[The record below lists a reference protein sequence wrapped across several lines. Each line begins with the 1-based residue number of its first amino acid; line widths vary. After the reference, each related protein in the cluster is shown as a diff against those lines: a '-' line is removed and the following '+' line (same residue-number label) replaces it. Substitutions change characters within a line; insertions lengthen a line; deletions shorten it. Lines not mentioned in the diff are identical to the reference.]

1 MRGRPRPSLE
11 ATQPGLG
18 PTRTPYSTLIGVSR
32 KWRKAKKDPRNAK
45 PTVPYGPPVA
55 TTVAPHHSS
64 RSGLK
69 SAAVL
74 GATIAAPF
82 VIRGLF
88 KLLSKR

>member
-1 MRGRPRPSLE
+1 MS
-11 ATQPGLG
+11 
-18 PTRTPYSTLIGVSR
+18 RT
-32 KWRKAKKDPRNAK
+32 WRKAKKDPRNARS
-45 PTVPYGPPVA
+45 TVPYGPPVA
-55 TTVAPHHSS
+55 TAVTPAGSS

-82 VIRGLF
+82 VIRGIF